1 VTALTV
7 RIAHKTFE
15 TPLIAR
21 LELVAAEGQRLPAFS
36 AGAHIDVHTPG
47 GPVRQYSLCNDPAE
61 THRYVI
67 GVLRDAASR
76 GGSVALCDRTEVG
89 QVLQISAPR
98 NHFPLDETAPHSLLL
113 AGGIGIT
120 PLLCMAERLHRLG
133 ASFELHHCVRSRS
146 QAAFFERIEASG
158 YAGAVHLHCDDGA
171 QAQSLQLARLYAQA
185 PAGTHLYTCGP
196 GGFMT
201 AVLDAAQAA
210 GWDQSRL
217 HSEFFAPLATPAG
230 APKPKAGQAFELVL
244 ARSGRVLQV
253 PAGVSAADVLIEAGI
268 DLEISCEQGVCG
280 ACLTRVIDG
289 IPEHRDMLLSKAERA
304 ANDQFTPCC
313 SRACSPRLVVD
324 L

>member
-7 RIAHKTFE
+7 RLAHKSFE
-15 TPLIAR
+15 TPQIAR
-21 LELVAAEGQRLPAFS
+21 LELVAVDAAGLPPFS

-47 GPVRQYSLCNDPAE
+47 GPLRQYSLCNDPAE
-61 THRYVI
+61 SHRYVI

-98 NHFPLDETAPHSLLL
+98 NHFPLDESAPHSLLL

-120 PLLCMAERLHRLG
+120 PLLCMAERLSHIG
-133 ASFELHHCVRSRS
+133 ASFELHQCVRSRG
-146 QAAFFERIEASG
+146 QAAFVERIAASG
-158 YAGAVHLHCDDGA
+158 WAAALHLHCDDGEA
-171 QAQSLQLARLYAQA
+171 GQRLHPARLFAAA
-185 PAGTHLYTCGP
+185 PAGAHLYVCGP

-201 AVLDAAQAA
+201 AVLDAARAA
-210 GWDQSRL
+210 GWDESRL
-217 HSEFFAPLATPAG
+217 HSEFFAPLAAPAA
-230 APKPKAGQAFELVL
+230 APAERAFEIVL

-253 PAGVSAADVLIEAGI
+253 PAGHSAADVLIEAGVE
-268 DLEISCEQGVCG
+268 LEVSCEQGVCG